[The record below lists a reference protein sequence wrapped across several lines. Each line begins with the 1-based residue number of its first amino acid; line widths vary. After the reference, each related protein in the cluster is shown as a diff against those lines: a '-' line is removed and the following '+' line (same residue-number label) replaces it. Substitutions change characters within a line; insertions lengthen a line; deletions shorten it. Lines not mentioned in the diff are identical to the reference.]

1 MPLINVPLQLGG
13 KLLALSNLS
22 PHYHSHHPGSK
33 CAHCC
38 SLMDTSVLTKSRLSP
53 WVLNPIA
60 FNGLED
66 SLGSPVTIYRIIP
79 FGQQACSGIFSQTR
93 EIKALFRPPTHST
106 LRPLSP
112 LSAHQSFSSITE
124 LYSVLNKC
132 QACPFTGD
140 KNHCHSCFT
149 VDPFILDYLSL
160 THFVYLSSITN
171 WWHFDTSEYLLF
183 HFPGCSLHG
192 ADKHLPWFNRDTFAY
207 TCTGWKPVLYWES
220 WTPIGELWPPRPEQ
234 SPYRSRSYLPSLE

>member
-1 MPLINVPLQLGG
+1 MEGENCVPQPLSVSPSPSPSSLPYTFRAHSCYKTPRFPPHVPILLPASSTISQVPCHLSPQKLTLMPLINVPLQLGG

-112 LSAHQSFSSITE
+112 LSPHQSFSSITE

-171 WWHFDTSEYLLF
+171 
-183 HFPGCSLHG
+183 
-192 ADKHLPWFNRDTFAY
+192 
-207 TCTGWKPVLYWES
+207 
-220 WTPIGELWPPRPEQ
+220 
-234 SPYRSRSYLPSLE
+234 